1 MAGVFKD
8 IDVKRLNELAWEYIQ
23 ECENATVEV
32 PTTKGACKLKQRK
45 IPTVKYFLYIW
56 LRQKDFTFYS
66 RANWYIILNSDDHP
80 LHDHVKAIS
89 EGFAS
94 LAIDVIANEGKGIFY
109 AKNALGM
116 ADKIERKEERTI
128 TSLDIKVVR
137 AELSQPTN
145 LIEDE
150 TGSRHSG

>member
-1 MAGVFKD
+1 M
-8 IDVKRLNELAWEYIQ
+8 
-23 ECENATVEV
+23 
-32 PTTKGACKLKQRK
+32 KQRK

-66 RANWYIILNSDDHP
+66 RANWYIILNSVDYP
-80 LHDHVKAIS
+80 LHDHVKAIA

-116 ADKIERKEERTI
+116 ADKIERKEEKTI
-128 TSLDIKVVR
+128 TSLEVKVVR

-150 TGSRHSG
+150 SGNRHSG